1 MDLIAPF
8 AKTGFISAA
17 TNLWL
22 AIPIGIIFGF
32 ALFHAGFTDGRRIA
46 WAFYFKDV
54 GVPVVMFSAIVTGM
68 LGLWGLSLI
77 GFLDISMVYMLPT
90 YLVPMAVGG
99 LLFGVGMVIG
109 GYCPGTAI
117 ASIATGKIDAVVFIV
132 GFLIGSLVFG
142 DFFPVWGDFYNS
154 DYMGAFRLDQW
165 LGVGVGTMVLIV
177 VLIAVVGTLSM
188 LAVQH
193 FVWPSPD
200 SNPLSGQF
208 VKLQATLVAIAIFL
222 GIVFAFF
229 PSESFIDETTE
240 IPFYIVPRADA
251 DMTVR
256 GILIPDS
263 DVVPGLGS

>member
-8 AKTGFISAA
+8 AKTGVISAA

-117 ASIATGKIDAVVFIV
+117 ASIATGKIDAMVFIV

-142 DFFPVWGDFYNS
+142 DLFPIWGQFYNS

-165 LGVGVGTMVLIV
+165 LGVGLGPTVLIV
-177 VLIAVVGTLSM
+177 VLVAVVGTLSM
-188 LAVQH
+188 IWVQH
-193 FVWPSPD
+193 FVWPSTIPD
-200 SNPLSGQF
+200 PQSGLF
-208 VKLQATLVAIAIFL
+208 VKLQATLVAIAILL
-222 GIVFAFF
+222 GVVFAFF
-229 PSESFIDETTE
+229 PTESFIDETTE
-240 IPFYIVPRADA
+240 TPYYIVPRANA
-251 DMTVR
+251 EMTLPW
-256 GILIPDS
+256 ILNSDS
-263 DVVPGLGS
+263 DVARSLGT

>member
-8 AKTGFISAA
+8 AKTGVISAA

-68 LGLWGLSLI
+68 LGLWGLSLV

-117 ASIATGKIDAVVFIV
+117 ASIATGKIDAMVFIV

-142 DFFPVWGDFYNS
+142 DLFPIWGEFYNS
-154 DYMGAFRLDQW
+154 NYMGAFRLDQW
-165 LGVGVGTMVLIV
+165 LGVGLGTMVLIV
-177 VLIAVVGTLSM
+177 VLVAVVGTLSM

-208 VKLQATLVAIAIFL
+208 VRLQAILVGIAVFL
-222 GIVFAFF
+222 GVVFAFF
-229 PSESFIDETTE
+229 PSEAFIDDTTE
-240 IPFYIVPRADA
+240 VPYYIIPRADA
-251 DMTVR
+251 DMTSPGMYSLDGDNV
-256 GILIPDS
+256 PD
-263 DVVPGLGS
+263 LGS